1 MTHVTDEDIKTM
13 FETYGLMV
21 NGEPEVFN
29 KSAVISLLNTY
40 VIDSNDGSV
49 YKFDVFKKKLGGNA
63 ALNMSGLLRQSIYQ
77 EEKGKVVLPPEKLE
91 QFYDWLVSES
101 INSKISVVNQSGH
114 SAALEATV
122 VNQPGHSAA
131 LEASLDKKKKPTKSS
146 SGKAG
151 KAQHGKV
158 PHGKAPHGKAPHDKV
173 IQSEDV
179 IDDQLGGGSHKTKI
193 RYSRKYK
200 RRSSRK
206 NKSYKVRRT

>member
-1 MTHVTDEDIKTM
+1 MDQSVVTDEDIETM

-21 NGEPEVFN
+21 NDRPGVFN
-29 KSAVISLLNTY
+29 KMAVISLLNTY
-40 VIDSNDGSV
+40 VIDSHGSEHN
-49 YKFDVFKKKLGGNA
+49 FHAFKENLKSNH

-77 EEKGKVVLPPEKLE
+77 TKNDKGVLPDEKLK

-101 INSKISVVNQSGH
+101 KKSRIS
-114 SAALEATV
+114 V

-131 LEASLDKKKKPTKSS
+131 LKASLDKKKKPTKSS

-151 KAQHGKV
+151 KAQHGKDT
-158 PHGKAPHGKAPHDKV
+158 HGKDPRVKAPHDKV

-179 IDDQLGGGSHKTKI
+179 IDDIDDELGGGSHKTKI

>member
-1 MTHVTDEDIKTM
+1 MTHVTDEDIETM
-13 FETYGLMV
+13 FKTYGLMV
-21 NGEPEVFN
+21 NDRPGDFN

-49 YKFDVFKKKLGGNA
+49 HDFDVFKEELNSNP

-77 EEKGKVVLPPEKLE
+77 KKNDKDVLPPDQLK
-91 QFYDWLVSES
+91 QFYDWLVIES
-101 INSKISVVNQSGH
+101 INSKFSVVNQSGH

-122 VNQPGHSAA
+122 VNQPEHSAA

-146 SGKAG
+146 SGKAQYGKVPHGKVQHG
-151 KAQHGKV
+151 KAQHGK
-158 PHGKAPHGKAPHDKV
+158 GK
-173 IQSEDV
+173 QSKDV
-179 IDDQLGGGSHKTKI
+179 IDDELGGGSHKTKI